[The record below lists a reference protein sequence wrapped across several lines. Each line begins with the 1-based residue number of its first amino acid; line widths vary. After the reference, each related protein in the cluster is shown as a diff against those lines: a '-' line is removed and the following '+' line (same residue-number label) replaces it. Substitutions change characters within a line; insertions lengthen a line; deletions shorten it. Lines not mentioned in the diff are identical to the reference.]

1 MKIDFK
7 SSSTELE
14 VILPDELKEFSYE
27 QLQAKKDIELI
38 LRDSGLVIYGI
49 IGLKNIQSGE

>member
-1 MKIDFK
+1 MKIDLK
-7 SSSTELE
+7 SPSRELQ

-38 LRDSGLVIYGI
+38 LRDSGLVIYGV
-49 IGLKNIQSGE
+49 IGLENPKI

>member
-7 SSSTELE
+7 SPSTELE
-14 VILPDELKEFSYE
+14 IILPDELKEFSYE

-38 LRDSGLVIYGI
+38 LRDSGLTIYGV
-49 IGLKNIQSGE
+49 IGLENPKI

>member
-14 VILPDELKEFSYE
+14 VILSDELKDFSYD

-38 LRDSGLVIYGI
+38 LRDSGLVIYGT
-49 IGLKNIQSGE
+49 IGLKNTQGGE